1 MKSTATMTTRPKR
14 LAKRLASGFLLGVC
28 LFCSVACPANRTPV
42 NLQFSA
48 TWAGQ
53 PLHCGKS
60 ELSLTDLRF
69 FVSDVV
75 LFDAAGVEYPLFLTV
90 DGRWQQGGI
99 ALIDLE
105 NGEGGCLNGT
115 QEMHTELSGT
125 AEISDFDGVRFTIGV
140 PFESNHANP
149 LLAKA
154 PLDDAAM
161 HWHWRSGYKF
171 LRAGVASKSDS
182 FWMHLGSTAC
192 EGTVQNITACRSPN
206 RVTVELSGLSAN
218 ENRIEVDLSVLFD
231 GVDLDD
237 GLRSDCSSGPAETAC
252 AAPFDALGLPF
263 GEQRNTSR
271 PHSVFQAG
279 Y

>member
-1 MKSTATMTTRPKR
+1 MTTRATR
-14 LAKRLASGFLLGVC
+14 SAKRLASGFLLGIC
-28 LFCSVACPANRTPV
+28 LFCGVACPASRTPV
-42 NLQFSA
+42 NLEFSA

-53 PLHCGKS
+53 PLHCGES

-75 LFDAAGVEYPLFLTV
+75 LMDSAGVEYPLFLTE
-90 DGRWQQGGI
+90 DERWQRDGI

-105 NGEGGCLNGT
+105 NGEGACVNGT

-125 AEISDFDGVRFTIGV
+125 AETSDFDGIRFTIGV

-149 LLAKA
+149 LLAEA

-171 LRAGVASKSDS
+171 LRAGVATRSDS

-192 EGTVQNITACRSPN
+192 EGTVRNISACRFPN
-206 RVTVELSGLSAN
+206 RVTVELRSFSLN
-218 ENRIEVDLSVLFD
+218 KNRIDVDLSELFE

-237 GLRSDCSSGPAETAC
+237 GVRSDCSSGPAETAC
-252 AAPFDALGLPF
+252 AAPFDALSLPF

-279 Y
+279 H